1 MYKRQMKNL
10 LFILTLL
17 IGTAVSCTTS
27 NSFTATKELVYC
39 IQQSQAAILRM
50 PDSTKILR
58 SISRDNKWR
67 FVNYR
72 DWTCGFWPGI
82 LWYNY
87 EFTKDAKWKSE
98 AERFSAALFPLVDSA
113 AIDHD
118 LGFQVFCSINNG
130 YRLTGNAVYK
140 SILLRAA
147 DTLSKLYNGKVG
159 TILSWPREVPGVD
172 WPLRHNTIMDN
183 MINLELLFWASKNG
197 GSKKLY
203 DIAVKHAETTMQN
216 HFRADYTSYH
226 VVVYDTATGKMI
238 KGITHQGYS
247 DSSMWARGQSWAIY
261 GYTMV
266 YRETKDPKFLD
277 FAQKVADVYLKNLP
291 EDLIPYWDFN
301 APDIPNAPRDASAA
315 CVTASA
321 LLELSTMIPEKL
333 KAEKYRNQAE
343 KMLVSLSS
351 EKYQSRKV
359 NDMFLLHSTGHK
371 PNGGEI
377 DASIIYADYYYIE
390 ALLRLK
396 RLQENKNINEKI

>member
-140 SILLRAA
+140 SILPYYPGHGKFQVLIG
-147 DTLSKLYNGKVG
+147 LYV
-159 TILSWPREVPGVD
+159 TILSW
-172 WPLRHNTIMDN
+172 
-183 MINLELLFWASKNG
+183 
-197 GSKKLY
+197 
-203 DIAVKHAETTMQN
+203 
-216 HFRADYTSYH
+216 
-226 VVVYDTATGKMI
+226 
-238 KGITHQGYS
+238 IT
-247 DSSMWARGQSWAIY
+247 
-261 GYTMV
+261 
-266 YRETKDPKFLD
+266 
-277 FAQKVADVYLKNLP
+277 
-291 EDLIPYWDFN
+291 
-301 APDIPNAPRDASAA
+301 
-315 CVTASA
+315 
-321 LLELSTMIPEKL
+321 
-333 KAEKYRNQAE
+333 
-343 KMLVSLSS
+343 
-351 EKYQSRKV
+351 
-359 NDMFLLHSTGHK
+359 
-371 PNGGEI
+371 
-377 DASIIYADYYYIE
+377 
-390 ALLRLK
+390 
-396 RLQENKNINEKI
+396 